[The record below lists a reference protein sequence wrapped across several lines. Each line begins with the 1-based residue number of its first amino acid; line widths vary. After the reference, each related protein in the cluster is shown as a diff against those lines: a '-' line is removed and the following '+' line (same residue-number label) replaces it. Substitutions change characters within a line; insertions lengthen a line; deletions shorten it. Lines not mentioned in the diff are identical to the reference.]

1 VELFIVYFLFVKYDK
16 QVYSRKTDVKLPPN
30 KSNMNGEKKALIEWK
45 KSNDKTKTTI
55 KIESTK

>member
-1 VELFIVYFLFVKYDK
+1 VELFIVYLLFVKHHK

-30 KSNMNGEKKALIEWK
+30 KSTMNGEKKALIEWK
-45 KSNDKTKTTI
+45 KNNDKTKTTI